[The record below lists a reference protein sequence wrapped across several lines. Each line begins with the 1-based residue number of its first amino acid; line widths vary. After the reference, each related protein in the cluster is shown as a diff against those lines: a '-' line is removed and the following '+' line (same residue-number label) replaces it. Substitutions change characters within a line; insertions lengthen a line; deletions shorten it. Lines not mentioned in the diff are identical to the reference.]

1 MPIPAP
7 NIQRAD
13 DPVRLTVELTNVCNL
28 HCSYCMRDED
38 ALYHTKANFFPAELL
53 RRVLRGARET
63 YGIDYIS
70 FTGGEVTLHPRFAEI
85 VATVEAEAMQC
96 SFVTNGWH
104 FERVLPALIAH
115 RQAVRL
121 VAFSVDGATRAAHDH
136 WRGAG
141 SFDRVISAV
150 TRCHVLGIPFVF
162 KVGIRRDTLA
172 QLEQIALLAARLGA
186 TALHFAHLLPTSAE
200 LEAESALSLEEQRHA
215 EQEVGVLARILKMPI
230 GMAAGYYDIDAR
242 APCAP
247 LRGTSCNIDWRGRL
261 TLCCNMA
268 GYRNADGE
276 PDVVADLTREDF
288 GPAYARLQTLARAQ
302 VERRAQAL
310 AAYAASGREPDLYTG
325 SPCLFCLQ
333 SFGKIP
339 WRSAQVNGATANDQR
354 ALPVLTTK
362 STAAGQPV
370 N

>member
-1 MPIPAP
+1 
-7 NIQRAD
+7 
-13 DPVRLTVELTNVCNL
+13 
-28 HCSYCMRDED
+28 MRDED
-38 ALYHTKANFFPAELL
+38 ALYHTKANFFPADLL
-53 RRVLRGARET
+53 SRILRGARAT

-85 VATVEAEAMQC
+85 VAAVAAEEMQL

-115 RQAVRL
+115 KQTVRV
-121 VAFSVDGATRAAHDH
+121 VAFSVDGATREAHDF

-162 KVGIRRDTLA
+162 KVGIRRDTLP
-172 QLEQIALLAARLGA
+172 QLEQIAVLAARLGA
-186 TALHFAHLLPTSAE
+186 AAMHFAHLLPTSAE
-200 LEAESALSLEEQRHA
+200 LEAESALTLAEQRHA
-215 EQEVGVLARILKMPI
+215 EQEVGVLARILKLPI
-230 GMAAGYYDIDAR
+230 GMSAGYYDIEPD
-242 APCAP
+242 APCSP
-247 LRGTSCNIDWRGRL
+247 LRGNSCNVDWRGRL

-268 GYRNADGE
+268 GFRNAEGE

-288 GPAYARLQTLARAQ
+288 GVAYVRLQAVARAQ
-302 VERRAQAL
+302 VERRRAAL
-310 AAYAASGREPDLYTG
+310 AAYAERGQEPDLYTG

-339 WRSAQVNGATANDQR
+339 WRSARLSGANESNGR
-354 ALPVLTTK
+354 ALPVL
-362 STAAGQPV
+362 SMPVAQPI